1 MLKLNQFKISVFKI
15 LQVKHLRLEIFLTFF
30 KAFRVFQVHFLKK
43 VFLKKKLCV
52 ATTNYNMMFI
62 LCYFK
67 KTKLGF
73 FLFYLVKQRPKF
85 YHIKENGQWNF
96 SVSRLYFFYLLAA
109 NRIVSSMDKKGQLL
123 ADILG
128 FIGLYISWIL
138 IIPVSTKPA

>member
-73 FLFYLVKQRPKF
+73 FQFYLVKQRPKF
-85 YHIKENGQWNF
+85 YHIKENGSGI
-96 SVSRLYFFYLLAA
+96 SVLVDGTFFICQPLIGQFLTWIKRSNCWLIYLVLQ
-109 NRIVSSMDKKGQLL
+109 V
-123 ADILG
+123 
-128 FIGLYISWIL
+128 YIS
-138 IIPVSTKPA
+138 PGF